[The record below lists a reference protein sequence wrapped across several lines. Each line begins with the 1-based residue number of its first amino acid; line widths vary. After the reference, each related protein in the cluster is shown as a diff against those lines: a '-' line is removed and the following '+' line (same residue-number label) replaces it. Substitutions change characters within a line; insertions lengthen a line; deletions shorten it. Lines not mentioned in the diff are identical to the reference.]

1 MIKLAPIILFVY
13 NRKDHTEKTIEALKK
28 NDLAG
33 ESELF
38 IYSDAAKNTVNFD
51 AVEEVREYIKTVNG
65 FKSVTIIER
74 VNNMGLAKS
83 VILGVSEI
91 INKYGKVIV
100 LEDDLITA
108 PQFLKYMN
116 KNLENYEEVEEVIS
130 IHGYNYPVKT
140 IEKHFFLK
148 GADCWGWATWKRGWD
163 LFEENGE
170 KLLKELK
177 DRGQIWEFNYNNSYN
192 YSGMLEDFI
201 NGKNSSWAVRWYASA
216 FLKDKYTLY
225 PGKSLVKNIGLDNT
239 GIHSGKQ
246 IESFINNKEFP
257 KLEYIDKVEIIENNE
272 AKVEIE
278 KYFKRMKWRSKFYM
292 KVFYK
297 LLKILWG

>member
-1 MIKLAPIILFVY
+1 MNKLAPIILFAY
-13 NRKDHTEKTIEALKK
+13 NRKNHTEQTIEALKK
-28 NDLAG
+28 NDLAE

-38 IYSDAAKNTVNFD
+38 IYSDAAKND
-51 AVEEVREYIKTVNG
+51 ANYGAVKEVREYIKTVNG
-65 FKSVTIIER
+65 FKSVMIIER
-74 VNNMGLAKS
+74 KNNMGLAKS
-83 VILGVSEI
+83 VVSGVSEI
-91 INKYGKVIV
+91 VNKYGKVIV

-116 KNLENYEEVEEVIS
+116 KNLENYEKIEGVIS
-130 IHGYNYPVKT
+130 IHGYNYPINT
-140 IEKHFFLK
+140 TEKHFFLK

-177 DRGQIWEFNYNNSYN
+177 DRGQIREFNFNNSYN

-225 PGKSLVKNIGLDNT
+225 PGRSLVKNIGLDNT
-239 GIHSGKQ
+239 GTHSGEQ
-246 IESFINNKEFP
+246 NESFFNNKMFP
-257 KLEYIDKVEIIENNE
+257 TKDYTEKIDVIEDKNTKLK
-272 AKVEIE
+272 IE
-278 KYFKRMKWRSKFYM
+278 KYFRRLRWKSLFISRIFVKLIKLVWR
-292 KVFYK
+292 
-297 LLKILWG
+297 